1 MARLERLE
9 DLGMRQVAPGGV
21 AGVVSPSSTKVAP
34 ASIIAAPSAKVPS
47 RSFGPWRSTRMP
59 IGRFA
64 SRSIVRMA
72 STFSGSFSRGRWLMS
87 SRKTSTPAR
96 NSRSIISGELEAGP
110 RVATI
115 FVRRERFK
123 RHPPDVFLH
132 GQPVS
137 IAESLFCLRV

>member
-1 MARLERLE
+1 
-9 DLGMRQVAPGGV
+9 
-21 AGVVSPSSTKVAP
+21 
-34 ASIIAAPSAKVPS
+34 
-47 RSFGPWRSTRMP
+47 MP

-72 STFSGSFSRGRWLMS
+72 STFSGSFSRGRWLML

-96 NSRSIISGELEAGP
+96 NSRSIISGESEAGP

-123 RHPPDVFLH
+123 RYPPDVFTASSEAL
-132 GQPVS
+132 P
-137 IAESLFCLRV
+137 CR